1 MSVFRLQTMTN
12 RVGLVKG
19 FVVDDPYAAG
29 ADPSRIKMVIKSK

>member
-12 RVGLVKG
+12 GVGLVKG
-19 FVVDDPYAAG
+19 FAVDDPYAAG